1 MKKKYLLLLIP
12 LALILISPK
21 PAQTETDRRVSALL
35 SQSSQV
41 QFNQTLTSNTEKSSA
56 QIQEDVSPS
65 QFSTNTSQFSTNTSQ
80 VSTSKSSVSRVDTTP
95 SELDT
100 TPQKT
105 DTLKVLPQYSKLYE
119 VNSDLIGYIY
129 LTDDYHYPI
138 VQSIDNQNFYLDHNF
153 FKEYEKSGSVFANAH
168 CTLNNRGITLIYGHN
183 MRNNSM
189 FGTLDNYKKE
199 DYFTNNKIIQI
210 DSIYESSSYEV
221 VGLVQTSLSADFKYY
236 EYLGTLNEEDFS
248 IWKEGCEAQL
258 LKGTLKDLTFEDTI
272 IELSTCAYHT
282 DNGRLVLILKKL

>member
-12 LALILISPK
+12 LTLILISSK
-21 PAQTETDRRVSALL
+21 PAQSETDRRVSALL

-41 QFNQTLTSNTEKSSA
+41 QSNQTLISNTEKSSA
-56 QIQEDVSPS
+56 QIQEDVSLS
-65 QFSTNTSQFSTNTSQ
+65 QY
-80 VSTSKSSVSRVDTTP
+80 KSSVLRVDTTP
-95 SELDT
+95 SEVDT

-168 CTLNNRGITLIYGHN
+168 CTLNNRGITLIYAHN

-189 FGTLDNYKKE
+189 FGSLDNYKKE
-199 DYFTNNKIIQI
+199 DYFTDNKIIQI
-210 DSIYESSSYEV
+210 DSLYESSNYEV
-221 VGLVQTSLSADFKYY
+221 VGVMQTSLSANFKYY
-236 EYLGTLNEEDFS
+236 EYLGTLNEKDFN

-258 LKGTLKDLTFEDTI
+258 LKGSLSSLTLEDTI

-282 DNGRLVLILKKL
+282 DNGRLVLILK